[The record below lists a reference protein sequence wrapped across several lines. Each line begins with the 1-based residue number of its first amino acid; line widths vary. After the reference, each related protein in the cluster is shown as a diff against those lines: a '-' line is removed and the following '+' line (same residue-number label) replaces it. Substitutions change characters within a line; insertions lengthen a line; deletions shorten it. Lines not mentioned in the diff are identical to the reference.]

1 MRIVS
6 LNVGQPREVVINGR
20 TVATGIYKYPVPG
33 RTTARKLNLEGD
45 GQADLRAHGG
55 EQRAVYAYPLE
66 HYAYWRSELD
76 LGDMPHGQFGENLT
90 CEGWLEET
98 VHIGD
103 VFRAGD
109 ATLEVTQ
116 PRPPCFKLAHRM
128 GRPDIVKPF
137 LSSGRVGFYFRV
149 LEEGEIGAGDALER
163 VSTGPEKMT
172 VREISDLMYFDKTDL
187 AGAERA
193 LRIPALSPG
202 WRDSFA
208 GRLNLLPSGGGA
220 KQNGRK

>member
-6 LNVGQPREVVINGR
+6 LNVGLPRDVEMKRG
-20 TVATGIYKYPVPG
+20 TVATGIYKEPVPG
-33 RTTARKLNLEGD
+33 RVMARKLNLDGD
-45 GQADLRAHGG
+45 GQADLVGHGG

-66 HYAYWRSELD
+66 HYAHWRSQLG

-90 CEGWLEET
+90 CEGWLEDT

-128 GRPDIVKPF
+128 GRPDILKPF
-137 LSSGRVGFYFRV
+137 LSSGRVGFYLRV

-163 VSTGPEKMT
+163 VSLGPEQMT
-172 VREISDLMYFDKTDL
+172 VREICHLMYFGKDDL

-202 WRDSFA
+202 WLDSFA
-208 GRLNLLPSGGGA
+208 QRL
-220 KQNGRK
+220 QQQ